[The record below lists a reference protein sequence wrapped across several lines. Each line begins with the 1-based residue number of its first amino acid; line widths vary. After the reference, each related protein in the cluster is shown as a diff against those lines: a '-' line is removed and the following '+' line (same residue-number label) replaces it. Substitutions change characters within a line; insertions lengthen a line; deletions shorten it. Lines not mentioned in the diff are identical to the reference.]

1 MNIRLLDRASASEAQ
16 EKTITIGY
24 LLSCGS
30 DNLFFTDYQCAIA
43 KLIELHGAGIF
54 PIMQEITS
62 RGRQKNEI
70 VKNYM
75 ASNGYSLISAIPLI
89 CRITGNQYYLVNQG
103 MDSMFPGKFL
113 NASLYIMRKNKLKL
127 IQNHKKR
134 IIKKDGLFID
144 FDNLKIGLREFEFL
158 YVKFENQ

>member
-1 MNIRLLDRASASEAQ
+1 MNVRLLDKTSKIEAQ
-16 EKTITIGY
+16 EVIITIGY
-24 LLSCGS
+24 LISYDENS
-30 DNLFFTDYQCAIA
+30 LFFTDYQKTIA
-43 KLIELHGAGIF
+43 KLIELQGSGIF
-54 PIMQEITS
+54 PSMQEVTS